1 MYSIRSCA
9 LSLLP
14 RSTSASKY
22 AMAVWHSSP
31 VWQYGI
37 AVWYGSMAWQ
47 YGMAVWYGSLVW
59 QSGMTVIVRLYGT
72 AVWYGC
78 MVRPYCA
85 AVWNGSMVVWFCS
98 LYVPGMLWQPK
109 ADVAL
114 FYVMFVNKQIQTH
127 NMNGLCKNVSNR
139 KLQVF
144 PSVLH
149 EIVDNH
155 ITMDVEHTTQ
165 YIILTTTHNHVL

>member
-1 MYSIRSCA
+1 M
-9 LSLLP
+9 
-14 RSTSASKY
+14 T
-22 AMAVWHSSP
+22 V
-31 VWQYGI
+31 QYD
-37 AVWYGSMAWQ
+37 SM
-47 YGMAVWYGSLVW
+47 VW
-59 QSGMTVIVRLYGT
+59 QSGMAVWPGSPVWQSSMTVMVRLYGTLYGT
-72 AVWYGC
+72 AVWYAC

-85 AVWNGSMVVWFCS
+85 AVWHDSMVVWFCS
-98 LYVPGMLWQPK
+98 LYVPGMLLQPK

-155 ITMDVEHTTQ
+155 ITMDIEHTNTVHH
-165 YIILTTTHNHVL
+165 INDHS